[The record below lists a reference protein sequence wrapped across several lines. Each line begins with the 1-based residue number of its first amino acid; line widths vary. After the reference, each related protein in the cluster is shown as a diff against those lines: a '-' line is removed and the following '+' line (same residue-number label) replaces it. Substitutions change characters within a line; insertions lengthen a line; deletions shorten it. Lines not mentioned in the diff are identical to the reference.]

1 MLTPAVMCIGCR
13 AVGRGLVGLGAVLWA
28 VLGCEAGW
36 RSKGSRAS
44 LGRFAAMHGGSLW
57 AICVRCAGFK
67 KVHADASLRY
77 SGNES
82 TSSNAVHKS

>member
-1 MLTPAVMCIGCR
+1 M
-13 AVGRGLVGLGAVLWA
+13 LWA
-28 VLGCEAGW
+28 VGW
-36 RSKGSRAS
+36 WGWGLCCGLCWDARLDGGAKVRELRWADLQLCTVAAFGRSAFGA
-44 LGRFAAMHGGSLW
+44 LVLE
-57 AICVRCAGFK
+57 